1 MAKNIPEDIT
11 RKDVLEAI
19 AAYSDGSVQHNFHE
33 SEKYDLLH
41 DGKRYPPKAILGIA
55 ARRSAGHVLE
65 PRDFSGGEGSPCF
78 NVLRGRGFEIVLKPE
93 AGTSEGSDWSDSE
106 IDAAVSAYLTML
118 RDEIQGKAFNKADVN
133 RRLRETALPNRSKGS
148 VEYRMQNISSVLMG
162 LNRRWISGYK
172 PAGNVG
178 TAVKQRIVASLAR
191 LDALTS
197 EDRIPES
204 DPAALEQKVRRN
216 RLVPMVQQPDGT
228 LAPKMVTRSVQ
239 QYERDPSVKAWVLQQ
254 AKGMCELCG
263 NDAPFVDEAGFPFL
277 EVHHVVPLAEGGD
290 DVVANAVA
298 LCPNCHRR
306 CHHGSDRNIVTAR
319 LTKTITMRR
328 SIRDNILGVTF
339 P

>member
-1 MAKNIPEDIT
+1 M
-11 RKDVLEAI
+11 
-19 AAYSDGSVQHNFHE
+19 
-33 SEKYDLLH
+33 
-41 DGKRYPPKAILGIA
+41 
-55 ARRSAGHVLE
+55 LE

-93 AGTSEGSDWSDSE
+93 AGTSEGSDWSDPE

-162 LNRRWISGYK
+162 LSRRWISGYK

-204 DPAALEQKVRRN
+204 DPATLAQKVRRN

-228 LAPKMVTRSVQ
+228 LAPKLVTRSVQ
-239 QYERDPSVKAWVLQQ
+239 QHERDPSVKAWVLQQ
-254 AKGMCELCG
+254 AKGRCELCG
-263 NDAPFVDEAGFPFL
+263 NDAPFIDEAGFPFL
-277 EVHHVVPLAEGGD
+277 EVHHILPLAQGGA

-306 CHHGSDRNIVTAR
+306 CHYSSDRKAAAASLAEKHPQRV
-319 LTKTITMRR
+319 
-328 SIRDNILGVTF
+328 S
-339 P
+339 